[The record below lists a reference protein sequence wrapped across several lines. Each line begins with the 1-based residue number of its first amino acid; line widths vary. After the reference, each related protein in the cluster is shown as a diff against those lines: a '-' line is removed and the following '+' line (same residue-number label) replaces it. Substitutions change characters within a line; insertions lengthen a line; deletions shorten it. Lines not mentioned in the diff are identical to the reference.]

1 MKKTL
6 WLLLYYPLQL
16 LGAVLALYPVL
27 ALLCFLFGANSLFGT
42 YLTGYSFAFLL
53 CAVLCAVQ
61 ATATYCPLALSLG
74 ATRRALQAGVAA
86 VWVIFSLLGQAVSM
100 VLNQVTFALFPS
112 ERLSREFV
120 YGISRDP
127 LPGLGV
133 TLFIVGASLWTGAL
147 QRKQS
152 TILRQVLLV
161 LFDIVIYA
169 QVFVFMAL
177 SVFAAQALPLYG
189 GVLALLGLVFT
200 ADAVRRMKTLAVSQV

>member
-152 TILRQVLLV
+152 TILRLVLLV

>member
-27 ALLCFLFGANSLFGT
+27 ALLCFLFGVNSLFGT

-189 GVLALLGLVFT
+189 GCWRCWGWCLPLTPCAG
-200 ADAVRRMKTLAVSQV
+200 

>member
-100 VLNQVTFALFPS
+100 LLNQVTFALFPS

>member
-27 ALLCFLFGANSLFGT
+27 ALLCFLFGANSLFGI

-100 VLNQVTFALFPS
+100 LLNQVTFALFPS

-120 YGISRDP
+120 YGISRHP

>member
-27 ALLCFLFGANSLFGT
+27 ALLCFLFGVNSLFGT

-100 VLNQVTFALFPS
+100 LLNQVTFALFPS

>member
-27 ALLCFLFGANSLFGT
+27 ALLCFLFGVNSLFGT

>member
-152 TILRQVLLV
+152 SILRQVLLV

>member
-152 TILRQVLLV
+152 SILRQVLLV

-189 GVLALLGLVFT
+189 GVLALLGLVFI

>member
-27 ALLCFLFGANSLFGT
+27 ALLCFLFGDNNLFGT

-86 VWVIFSLLGQAVSM
+86 VWVIFSLLGQGVSIL
-100 VLNQVTFALFPS
+100 LNRVTFALFPS
-112 ERLSREFV
+112 ERLSRELV
-120 YGISRDP
+120 YGFSLYP

-133 TLFIVGASLWTGAL
+133 ALFIIGASLWTGTL
-147 QRKQS
+147 QRDHVS
-152 TILRQVLLV
+152 MLRQVLLV
-161 LFDIVIYA
+161 LFDILLYA
-169 QVFVFMAL
+169 QVFVFIAL
-177 SVFAAQALPLYG
+177 STFAAAALPLYG

-200 ADAVRRMKTLAVSQV
+200 AGAVRRMKTLAVSQV

>member
-100 VLNQVTFALFPS
+100 LLNQVTFALFPS

-152 TILRQVLLV
+152 SILRQVLLV